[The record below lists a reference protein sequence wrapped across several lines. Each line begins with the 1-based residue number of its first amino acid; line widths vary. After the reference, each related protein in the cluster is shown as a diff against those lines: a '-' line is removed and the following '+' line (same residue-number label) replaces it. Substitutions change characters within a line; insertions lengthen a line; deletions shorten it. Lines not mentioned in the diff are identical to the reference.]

1 MASRMREDPLIKIH
15 SESSKEHHIEAS
27 TCLTMIFERVIKAVP
42 PLLRP
47 DLHTS
52 YSLYLIILIILIIL
66 ILSYHTPSN
75 FIALAPIVGK
85 FCRSLILKDCI
96 KVQEK
101 KKKVVVLCSRPGQNV
116 KLGTFTL

>member
-42 PLLRP
+42 PPLRP

-52 YSLYLIILIILIIL
+52 YSLGYILKGQKVLNDRMKL
-66 ILSYHTPSN
+66 ENNKATPS
-75 FIALAPIVGK
+75 
-85 FCRSLILKDCI
+85 
-96 KVQEK
+96 
-101 KKKVVVLCSRPGQNV
+101 
-116 KLGTFTL
+116 